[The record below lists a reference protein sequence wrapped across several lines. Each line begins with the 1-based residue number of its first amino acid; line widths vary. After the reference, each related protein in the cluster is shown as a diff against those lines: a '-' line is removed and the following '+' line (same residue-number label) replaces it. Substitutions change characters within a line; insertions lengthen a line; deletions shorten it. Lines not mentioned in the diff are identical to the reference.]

1 MAARTPQNEL
11 TRFSPRGSAGT
22 EIVIICDTGPLVAA
36 AIIDDA
42 NHHACVELWT
52 GLRLAGRRLLVP
64 ETVVAEVGYLLDSK
78 LGSRAEAA
86 FHRAIADGDYEIADL
101 TPEDHLR
108 MADLIER
115 YQDLRLGTTDASV
128 IALAERLD
136 VSEIATLD
144 RRHFTVVRPVHVQA
158 LTLLPERI

>member
-1 MAARTPQNEL
+1 M
-11 TRFSPRGSAGT
+11 RFSLRGSVGT

-108 MADLIER
+108 MAHLIER

-158 LTLLPERI
+158 LTLLPEQI

>member
-1 MAARTPQNEL
+1 M
-11 TRFSPRGSAGT
+11 RFSLRGSVGT

-101 TPEDHLR
+101 TPKL
-108 MADLIER
+108 ER
-115 YQDLRLGTTDASV
+115 SGRV
-128 IALAERLD
+128 
-136 VSEIATLD
+136 TL
-144 RRHFTVVRPVHVQA
+144 PVKGVA
-158 LTLLPERI
+158 AAGDGR

>member
-1 MAARTPQNEL
+1 M
-11 TRFSPRGSAGT
+11 TRIIMPAWSCGLASAWLDGGSSS
-22 EIVIICDTGPLVAA
+22 
-36 AIIDDA
+36 
-42 NHHACVELWT
+42 
-52 GLRLAGRRLLVP
+52 

-115 YQDLRLGTTDASV
+115 YQDLRLGTTD
-128 IALAERLD
+128 RLG
-136 VSEIATLD
+136 D
-144 RRHFTVVRPVHVQA
+144 RSR
-158 LTLLPERI
+158 